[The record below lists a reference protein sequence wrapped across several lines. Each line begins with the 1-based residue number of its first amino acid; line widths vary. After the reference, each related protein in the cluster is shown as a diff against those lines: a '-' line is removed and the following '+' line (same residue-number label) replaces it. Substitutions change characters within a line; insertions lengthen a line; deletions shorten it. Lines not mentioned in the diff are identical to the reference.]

1 MKIGYILVVVTLV
14 LSPSASSSP
23 NQWNGIG
30 VIERMSMYP
39 TYAIIKQ
46 GAVGGVANCSNTGY
60 FSFVW
65 TDFPPE
71 VQARIMSMLLHAYT
85 TQETI
90 EVIVHDTNCGPEGY
104 KQFLG
109 HIRYL

>member
-1 MKIGYILVVVTLV
+1 MKIRSIVVVMTLV
-14 LSPSASSSP
+14 LSPCALSSP
-23 NQWNGIG
+23 NQWNGTG

-46 GAVGGVANCSNTGY
+46 GVVGGVANCSNTGF

-65 TDFPPE
+65 ADFPPE

-90 EVIVHDTNCGPEGY
+90 DVLVHSTNCGPEGY
-104 KQFLG
+104 KKFLG